1 MNQIKPPFPLNPRS
15 ALICLLML
23 AAPLAMADTEAT
35 SASSADKAE
44 TSKKAGNAAS
54 TKAKATTS
62 TAKADADQVLPTVN
76 VSGEVDTAIKP
87 KIKTEQEKFKLPNTT
102 ASVTAKELEA
112 NVNMLTV
119 EDSVKYLP
127 SLMVRQRY
135 LGDTNEPLATRTTG
149 ISSSARTMIY
159 ADGVLLSTYLN
170 NNNSN
175 TGSPRWNTVSPSE
188 LERADFLYG
197 PFSAAYAGNS
207 MGGVLN
213 LTTKMPTKFEFGAD
227 TQGSISDYT
236 IYNDSGTAYSQK
248 YSTFVG
254 NKYKDLSFR
263 FDYSHLLSDGQ
274 PITFNTAVIP
284 GGTAAA
290 GSATKVSGAVLSA
303 NPTNAP
309 MYVYGAGS
317 LNRTE
322 QDNFKWKFAYDI
334 TPTIRAAYTLGLW
347 QNTANSGVQSFLT
360 GPNGAPVTSGAVNI
374 NGLGVNLSGGT
385 ASANNLSGSAAAFV
399 PSLIDQTT
407 WSHGMSIKSDT
418 KGKFDWELN
427 GSLVEL
433 GTDTSRSATQ
443 SPDANAA
450 SAAGQTGR
458 TTVLTGSNWNT
469 ADAKGIWRPGDFYG
483 NHEVSFGFHNDSY
496 QLVNPIYNTANWQTG
511 SNVNVFSDSEGKTRT
526 QAYWTQDSWDFAKQW
541 NLTAGG
547 RLEDWNAFD
556 GLNTVTTATGTNA
569 TTKLQTINQKDQEAV
584 NFSPKAKLTWTP
596 RETMRFG
603 VSMGQAYR
611 YATAGELFQTNT
623 TTVGGVTSI
632 VNGNPNLKAENAFSS
647 EVSGE
652 YFFPKAK
659 VRLSFFQERVRN
671 AIYSTM
677 SLLPNNTVA
686 SYVNNIGETNTFG
699 LELAGSANDVF
710 INKLNFNASGT
721 WADSTITN
729 NAASDAAL
737 AQQFVTNSAAA
748 NASALA
754 ANAGAFNPSTGMMT
768 PRIPTWR
775 STFTLSYT
783 PIEKVTTSLSGRY
796 SSAMYSQLNNSD
808 TNGSTYVGNSAYFV
822 VDTKVNYQ
830 MTKQWSMNAGINNLN
845 NQNYWIYHPFMQ
857 RTYVA
862 QIKFVF

>member
-1 MNQIKPPFPLNPRS
+1 MNQIKPPFPLNPRC

-23 AAPLAMADTEAT
+23 ATPIAMADTET
-35 SASSADKAE
+35 SAVPKDDNTTA
-44 TSKKAGNAAS
+44 SKKAANK
-54 TKAKATTS
+54 TKT
-62 TAKADADQVLPTVN
+62 DADQVLPTVN
-76 VSGEVDTAIKP
+76 VSGETDATAKP
-87 KIKTEQEKFKLPNTT
+87 KIKTEQDKFKLPNTT

-135 LGDTNEPLATRTTG
+135 IGDTNEPLATRTTG
-149 ISSSARTMIY
+149 IASSARTMIY

-175 TGSPRWNTVSPSE
+175 TGSPRWNTVSPGE
-188 LERADFLYG
+188 IERADFLYG
-197 PFSAAYAGNS
+197 PYSAAYAGNA

-274 PITFNTAVIP
+274 PIAFSTAVIP

-290 GSATKVSGAVLSA
+290 PSATKVSGAVLSA
-303 NPTNAP
+303 NSTNAP
-309 MYVYGAGS
+309 MYVYGAGA

-347 QNTANSGVQSFLT
+347 QNSATSGVQSFLT
-360 GPNGAPVTSGAVNI
+360 GPNGAPVTAGAVNI

-385 ASANNLSGSAAAFV
+385 TSASANNLSGSAAAFA
-399 PSLIDQTT
+399 PSLQEQTT

-418 KGKFDWELN
+418 GGKFDWELN

-433 GTDTSRSATQ
+433 GNDISRAATQ

-469 ADAKGIWRPGDFYG
+469 ADAKGIWRPGNYYG

-496 QLVNPIYNTANWQTG
+496 QLVNPVYNTANWQTG
-511 SNVNVFSDSEGKTRT
+511 SNVNVYSDSEGKTRT
-526 QAYWTQDSWDFAKQW
+526 QAYWAQDSWDFGKQW
-541 NLTAGG
+541 NLTTGG

-596 RETMRFG
+596 RDTMRFG

-671 AIYSTM
+671 AIYSTV

-686 SYVNNIGETNTFG
+686 SYVNNIGETNTYG

-710 INKLNFNASGT
+710 IDKLNFNASGT

-729 NAASDAAL
+729 NSASDAAL
-737 AQQFVTNSAAA
+737 AQQFATNTAAQ

-754 ANAGAFNPSTGMMT
+754 ANAGNFNPSTGMMT

-783 PIEKVTTSLSGRY
+783 PIEKVTTSVSGRY
-796 SSAMYSQLNNSD
+796 SSAMFSQLNNSD

-830 MTKQWSMNAGINNLN
+830 MTKQWSMNAGINNIN
-845 NQNYWIYHPFMQ
+845 GQNYWIYHPFPQ

>member
-15 ALICLLML
+15 AMMCLLML
-23 AAPLAMADTEAT
+23 AAPLAMADTDT
-35 SASSADKAE
+35 ASEDKAE

-62 TAKADADQVLPTVN
+62 TAKADQVLPTVN

-87 KIKTEQEKFKLPNTT
+87 KIKTEQDKFKLPNTT
-102 ASVTAKELEA
+102 ASVTAKEMEA
-112 NVNMLTV
+112 NINMTTV

-135 LGDTNEPLATRTTG
+135 IGDTNEPLATRTTG
-149 ISSSARTMIY
+149 VSSSARTMIY
-159 ADGVLLSTYLN
+159 ADGILLSTYLGN
-170 NNNSN
+170 NNGN

-188 LERADFLYG
+188 IERADFLYG

-227 TQGSISDYT
+227 TQGSFSNYD
-236 IYNDSGTAYSQK
+236 IYNDQGTAYSQK

-254 NKYKDLSFR
+254 NKYKDLSVR

-284 GGTAAA
+284 GSAPAA
-290 GSATKVSGAVLSA
+290 GSATRVSGAVLSA

-317 LNRTE
+317 INRTE
-322 QDNFKWKFAYDI
+322 QDNFKWKLAYDI

-347 QNTANSGVQSFLT
+347 QNTATSGVQSFLT

-374 NGLGVNLSGGT
+374 NGTAVNLSGGT

-399 PSLIDQTT
+399 PSQQEQTT

-418 KGKFDWELN
+418 GGKFDWELN

-433 GTDTSRSATQ
+433 GTDISRSATQ
-443 SPDANAA
+443 SPVANAT

-469 ADAKGIWRPGDFYG
+469 ADAKGIWRPGDYYG

-496 QLVNPIYNTANWQTG
+496 QLVNPVYNTTNWQSG

-526 QAYWTQDSWDFAKQW
+526 QAYWAQDSWDFGKQW

-556 GLNTVTTATGTNA
+556 GLNTVTTSATNNA
-569 TTKLQTINQKDQEAV
+569 KTVVKTINQQDQNAV

-596 RETMRFG
+596 RDTMRFG
-603 VSMGQAYR
+603 LSMGQAYR

-623 TTVGGVTSI
+623 TTCGSATCI

-659 VRLSFFQERVRN
+659 IRLSFFQERVRN
-671 AIYSTM
+671 AIYSTV

-710 INKLNFNASGT
+710 INKLNFNASTT

-729 NAASDAAL
+729 NTGSDAAL
-737 AQQFVTNSAAA
+737 AQQHATNTAAQ
-748 NASALA
+748 NAALL
-754 ANAGAFNPSTGMMT
+754 AGNPGYFNPSTGMMT

-862 QIKFVF
+862 QVKFVF